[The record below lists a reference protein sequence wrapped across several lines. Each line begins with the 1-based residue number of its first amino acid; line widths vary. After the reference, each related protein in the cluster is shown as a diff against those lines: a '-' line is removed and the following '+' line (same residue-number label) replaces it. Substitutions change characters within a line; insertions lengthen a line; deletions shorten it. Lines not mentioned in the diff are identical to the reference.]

1 MKKIISIALCLVFAL
16 GCMIIPVSA
25 ATLSPEAN
33 DIITAMTADN
43 VNIEWGKMGSA
54 SEFKAEG
61 EKDTIIAQRSFL
73 VEDGATYPL
82 TVTANITGVKATS
95 IVYVLVRTASGDKK
109 LDAKVVSDGVVTF
122 TLTEAATAIS
132 FVKAG
137 IVSITVD
144 ADTQKIEVSKE
155 TMDEIIA
162 DTADGEEVIVPIE
175 TAAPVQIPVESIE
188 EIIEKRGSLTV
199 ESDIATATLDTKT
212 LETIV
217 ANANKD
223 SEIIIKVDE
232 NKTKEVNAKQTA
244 TIKKLN
250 VSMLIKAEVFVDNEK
265 VSDFK
270 GGKVK
275 VVIPF
280 TPETGSKL
288 SDYVIVYIQDN
299 GKVEVLDTTV
309 VSNGL
314 AVSLEHFS
322 DYAIVKKTVVDSV
335 VDEINKET
343 ETETETEKD
352 EEPESPK
359 TGNTSN
365 YAGILMLVAFAVVV
379 GAVSFKKSEQN

>member
-1 MKKIISIALCLVFAL
+1 MKKIISIALCLAFAL

-25 ATLSPEAN
+25 ETTLSPEVN
-33 DIITAMTADN
+33 DIITAMSADN
-43 VNIEWGKMGSA
+43 VNLEWGKMGSA

-73 VEDGATYPL
+73 VGEGATYPL

-95 IVYVLVRTASGDKK
+95 RVYVLVRTASGDKK

-137 IVSITVD
+137 IVSIPVNT
-144 ADTQKIEVSKE
+144 DTQKIEVSKE

-175 TAAPVQIPVESIE
+175 VAAPVQIPVESIE
-188 EIIEKRGSLTV
+188 KIIEKQGSLTI

-217 ANANKD
+217 ENAKKD
-223 SEIIIKVDE
+223 SEIIIRVDE

-244 TIKKLN
+244 TVNKLN
-250 VSMLIKAEVFVDNEK
+250 VSMLIKAEVFVDNVK

-288 SDYVIVYIQDN
+288 SDYVIVYIKDN
-299 GKVEVLDTTV
+299 GAVEVFDTTV
-309 VSNGL
+309 VPNGL
-314 AVSLEHFS
+314 AVVLEHFS
-322 DYAIVKKTVVDSV
+322 DYAIVKKTVAETV
-335 VDEINKET
+335 VDEINKEA
-343 ETETETEKD
+343 ETDKETQ
-352 EEPESPK
+352 SPQ
-359 TGNTSN
+359 TGNAVN

-379 GAVSFKKSEQN
+379 GAVSFKKREQN